1 MNASPAAL
9 TTSRSAMSACFSD
22 EDGDTLAMNEAN
34 VPNATPRVEPVQE
47 LRLAVVLY
55 GGVSLAI
62 YIAGVV
68 RELHRLVRVTACAGP
83 HGGPVRWADTDLD
96 PGERAYRALARLL
109 GRQESD
115 GDHGPLRTRFVID
128 AISGT
133 SAGGIN
139 GAFLAKALANDQR
152 LDSLRRLWL
161 DKGDLGRLLDRSD
174 RPESLLDSAQMYAD
188 LLEAF
193 DQLDRDQAKPPPDG
207 WDIDCYLTATDLA
220 GRDEP
225 LPLNEDVLERRHRHV
240 FRFSSHAGESGD
252 FAAAGNPLLAFA
264 ARCTS
269 SFPVAFTPMT
279 FADCADRALARG
291 CDDLRLRRLFHRWRH
306 HEAADQD
313 RDRSFGDGG
322 YLDNKPFSYVVER
335 LGRRHAPLPVR
346 RSLIYVE
353 PVPETVDD
361 PTAAERPD
369 AIANAKA
376 ALLDLPRREGIRG
389 DLETIVAHNRLAT
402 AALALTRG
410 IEKDVAR
417 SQAIT
422 ALDTATW
429 RGLDLRASMDRM
441 GAAYGVYHRLKV
453 QCVLAWLA
461 DLAARL
467 AGFSETSAERDGL
480 LILLDR
486 WRSRTWCEFHDGRP
500 TENDFLL
507 RFDLPYRERRLVHC
521 SRLLGDLAFADRERR
536 EDLGEAMDDRAL
548 IDEVGVGA
556 AALALRADL
565 AEVLADLDA
574 GRRRLRS
581 SEDNPASAALA
592 GLGGDHADL
601 IRLARSRSTAERDA
615 LLESLLGKHA
625 QGLTTF
631 TDAVDAHLHHLF
643 AGQAIRIS
651 ALTAQAGEGVAIR
664 VAAGLRRLLNL
675 FEAHDQVL
683 FPIQWGT
690 SLAEMTPVDV
700 VRISP
705 ADAPGLIDE
714 AKDAGGRR
722 KLAGTALGN
731 FGAFLDRRWRRNDYL
746 WGRLD
751 ASERLIR
758 TLVPDD
764 RATADRLI
772 AQAHEAIIAE
782 EFGGEDR
789 ERLSAEVTRHLLA
802 EGVPVQDLGRGEGR
816 HAAAAAL
823 LRHLAG
829 SAELRRHLAG
839 SYEVDRDLPTG
850 QVLTLAGRSAET
862 AGRLLRTLSD
872 HYPLLAGPAGWILRL
887 SRILVV
893 GIRLSLPGSVAQA
906 LTLRVLVLV
915 YLAEA
920 LVLVG
925 GLIFVDD
932 AIVFLG
938 LRLLV
943 LTLAAHLG
951 LALLG
956 EVLRQGMPGGRR
968 LLRWGL
974 ALIGLASLALLVLIG
989 AQGIA
994 TILRQVPGLRGLV
1007 EGG

>member
-1 MNASPAAL
+1 M
-9 TTSRSAMSACFSD
+9 D
-22 EDGDTLAMNEAN
+22 EAN
-34 VPNATPRVEPVQE
+34 VPNAAPSVEPVQE

-68 RELHRLVRVTACAGP
+68 RELHRLVRATACTGTL
-83 HGGPVRWADTDLD
+83 GGAARWADADLD
-96 PGERAYRALARLL
+96 AGERAYRQLARHL
-109 GRQESD
+109 GRQD
-115 GDHGPLRTRFVID
+115 GDGDDGPLRTRFIID

-161 DKGDLGRLLDRSD
+161 DKGDLDRLLDRAE
-174 RPESLLDSAQMYAD
+174 RPDSLLDSGQMYND

-193 DQLDRDQAKPPPDG
+193 DQLDRDAARPPPDG

-225 LPLNEDVLERRHRHV
+225 LPLNEAVLERRHRHV
-240 FRFSSHAGESGD
+240 FRFASHAGESGD

-269 SFPVAFTPMT
+269 SFPVAFAPMT
-279 FADCADRALARG
+279 FADCADRALERG
-291 CDDLRLRRLFHRWRH
+291 CDAGRLRRLFHRWRH
-306 HEAADQD
+306 HESADQD
-313 RDRSFGDGG
+313 RDRAFGDGG

-353 PVPETVDD
+353 PVPD
-361 PTAAERPD
+361 AADAAGTRRPD

-389 DLETIVAHNRLAT
+389 DLEAVLAHNRLAST
-402 AALALTRG
+402 ALALTRG

-429 RGLDLRASMDRM
+429 RSLDLRASMDRM

-480 LILLDR
+480 LVLLDR
-486 WRSRTWCEFHDGRP
+486 WRSLTWCEFHDGRP

-507 RFDLPYRERRLVHC
+507 RFDLPYRERRLVHS
-521 SRLLGDLAFADRERR
+521 SRLLGDLAFGDRPRR
-536 EDLGEAMDDRAL
+536 EDLGEAMGDPTL
-548 IDEVGVGA
+548 VDEAGTAA
-556 AALALRADL
+556 AALAMRSGL
-565 AEVLADLDA
+565 AGILADLDA
-574 GRRRLRS
+574 RRRRLRS
-581 SEDNPASAALA
+581 SEDNPASTALA
-592 GLGGDHADL
+592 GLGGDHAEL
-601 IRLARSRSTAERDA
+601 IRLARSRSTSERED
-615 LLESLLGKHA
+615 LLRTLLARHD
-625 QGLTTF
+625 QGLAAF
-631 TDAVDAHLHHLF
+631 TAAVDAHLHQGF
-643 AGQAIRIS
+643 AHQAMRLS
-651 ALTAQAGEGVAIR
+651 ALIADAGPGIPAR
-664 VAAGLRRLLNL
+664 VAAGLRRLLDL

-705 ADAPGLIDE
+705 ADATGLIDE
-714 AKDAGGRR
+714 AGDAGGRR

-751 ASERLIR
+751 ACERLVR
-758 TLVPDD
+758 TLLPDD
-764 RATADRLI
+764 QATADRLI
-772 AQAHEAIIAE
+772 AEAHEAIIAE
-782 EFGGEDR
+782 EFGDEDR
-789 ERLSAEVTRHLLA
+789 ERLAAEVARHLLSDGA
-802 EGVPVQDLGRGEGR
+802 TITGLGRMEGR
-816 HAAAAAL
+816 HAAADAL

-829 SAELRRHLAG
+829 SAELRRHLAT
-839 SYEVDRDLPTG
+839 SYEVDRRLAPG
-850 QVLTLAGRSAET
+850 QILGLAGRSAET

-872 HYPLLAGPAGWILRL
+872 RYPLLAGPAGWILRL
-887 SRILVV
+887 GRFLVL
-893 GIRLSLPGSVAQA
+893 GLRLSLPGSTAQA
-906 LTLRVLVLV
+906 LALRVLILI

-920 LVLVG
+920 LILAG
-925 GLIFVDD
+925 GLVFVDD
-932 AIVFLG
+932 AIVALG

-943 LTLAAHLG
+943 LTLAVHVGLVLLG
-951 LALLG
+951 EILRQGLPGGLRLLRWSLALLG
-956 EVLRQGMPGGRR
+956 
-968 LLRWGL
+968 
-974 ALIGLASLALLVLIG
+974 LASIALLALLG

-1007 EGG
+1007 EV